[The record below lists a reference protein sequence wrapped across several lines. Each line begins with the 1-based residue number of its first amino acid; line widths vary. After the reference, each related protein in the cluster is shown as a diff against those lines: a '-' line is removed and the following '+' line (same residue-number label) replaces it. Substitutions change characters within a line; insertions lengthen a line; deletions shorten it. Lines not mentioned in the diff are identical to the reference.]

1 MEVDVLMAIV
11 LTLDLFHLLL
21 HQYHNVILV
30 PVVQLAKS
38 AKIINVL
45 QLTLVL
51 TVILTLIVEMF
62 NNVYH
67 IDVHIIFPQL
77 QLQSQSP
84 NLSLFQ
90 HVIHQMIAEPGKNVQ
105 VINVLLLILVIP
117 VILIQIVVILK
128 FVWVGNVLVLST
140 VTAVQIMIVI
150 TIKNVQIISVIQSI
164 SELIVIMLMT
174 VVIHKS
180 AKIENVLYINLP
192 LLFNVTQIMTVV
204 VIKIVKLVN
213 V

>member
-1 MEVDVLMAIV
+1 MVIV
-11 LTLDLFHLLL
+11 WKLHLLL
-21 HQYHNVILV
+21 HQFHNVILV

-45 QLTLVL
+45 QLALVL

-77 QLQSQSP
+77 QLQSQSL
-84 NLSLFQ
+84 NLFQ
-90 HVIHQMIAEPGKNVQ
+90 PAIHQMIVEPGKNVQ

-128 FVWVGNVLVLST
+128 FVWADNVLVLST
-140 VTAVQIMIVI
+140 VIAVQIMIVM
-150 TIKNVQIISVIQSI
+150 TIKNAQTISVIQSI

-174 VVIHKS
+174 VVTHKS
-180 AKIENVLYINLP
+180 AKIKNVLYINLP
-192 LLFNVTQIMTVV
+192 LLFNATQIMTVV
-204 VIKIVKLVN
+204 VIKIVNPVT